1 MSGHSKWSKI
11 KHTKGVVDS
20 KRGQMFAKLGKEITV
35 ACKHGGGDPGFNP
48 RLRTILMKARAVNMP
63 ADNIDRAIKK
73 GTGELPGVTYEEVTY
88 EGYAHG
94 GVALLVEV
102 LTDSKNRTA
111 AEIRTLFTKHGG
123 HMAGANAVQHL
134 FHRKGQILVSK
145 EQIAEDDLMALV
157 LDAGAEDMLVHPD
170 TYEII
175 TDAHQFEAVHKAI
188 EDKGIKPQSAEVT
201 QLPLTPVP
209 VTDEKDA
216 RTVLALIEALEENDD
231 VQNVYSNCDI
241 PDEIMEK
248 LSAAAA
254 E

>member
-20 KRGQMFAKLGKEITV
+20 KRGQLFSKLAKEITV

-73 GTGELPGVTYEEVTY
+73 GTGELPGITYEEATY

-111 AEIRTLFTKHGG
+111 AEIRAIFTKHGG

-134 FHRKGQILVSK
+134 FHRKGQILVAK
-145 EQIAEDDLMALV
+145 EQILEDDLMALV
-157 LDAGAEDMLVHPD
+157 LDAGAEDMIVHPD
-170 TYEII
+170 AYEI
-175 TDAHQFEAVHKAI
+175 TTEPHQFEEVHKAL
-188 EDKGIKPQSAEVT
+188 EGKGIKPQSAEVT
-201 QLPLTPVP
+201 QLPITPVP
-209 VTDEKDA
+209 VPDEKSA
-216 RTVLALIEALEENDD
+216 RAVLALIEALEENDD
-231 VQNVYSNCDI
+231 VQNVYSNYDI
-241 PDEIMEK
+241 PDDVMERVT
-248 LSAAAA
+248 AAAA
-254 E
+254 

>member
-11 KHTKGVVDS
+11 KHTKGVADS
-20 KRGQMFAKLGKEITV
+20 KRGQLFAKLAKEITV

-73 GTGELPGVTYEEVTY
+73 GTGELPGVSYEEVTY

-111 AEIRTLFTKHGG
+111 AEIRAIFTKHGG

-134 FHRKGQILVSK
+134 FHRKGQILVGK
-145 EQIAEDDLMALV
+145 GQIPEDDLMALV
-157 LDAGAEDMLVHPD
+157 LDAGAEDLVVHPEN
-170 TYEII
+170 YEII
-175 TDAHQFEAVHKAI
+175 TDPHQFEAVHKAL
-188 EDKGIKPQSAEVT
+188 ETKAIKPQSAEVT
-201 QLPLTPVP
+201 QLSLTPVP
-209 VTDEKDA
+209 VTAEKDA
-216 RTVLALIEALEENDD
+216 RAVLALVEALEENDD
-231 VQNVYSNCDI
+231 VQNVYSNFDI
-241 PDEIMEK
+241 ADDLLEK
-248 LSAAAA
+248 VTAAAA
-254 E
+254 

>member
-20 KRGQMFAKLGKEITV
+20 KRGKLFAKLGKEITV

-73 GTGELPGVTYEEVTY
+73 GTGELPGVTYDEVTY

-134 FHRKGQILVSK
+134 FHRKGQILISK
-145 EQIAEDDLMALV
+145 EQIPEDDLLSLV
-157 LDAGAEDMLVHPD
+157 LDAGAEDLVVHPD
-170 TYEII
+170 NYEII
-175 TDAHQFEAVHKAI
+175 TDPHQFENVHKTL
-188 EDKGIKPQSAEVT
+188 ETRGIKPQSAEVT
-201 QLPLTPVP
+201 QLPAIPVP
-209 VTDEKDA
+209 VADEKDA
-216 RTVLALIEALEENDD
+216 RAVLTLIEALEENDD
-231 VQNVYSNCDI
+231 VQSVYSNYDI
-241 PDEIMEK
+241 PDEVMEK
-248 LSAAAA
+248 VTASAAG
-254 E
+254 